1 MAESKRLRIY
11 YALTRG
17 LFASAFGAG
26 GLRRDVIRGNLRRSF
41 PELDERQRREVEREF
56 VRRQSELAAEVL
68 YAFHIAP
75 QELRE
80 RVQLVNPE
88 ILDSAAPPR
97 PLILAAAHYSNFEW
111 LFLRVSLDLGGS
123 LLGLY
128 KPMKNPRAD
137 AAFLGMRARFGAR
150 LVPAKSIIRELSK
163 FREAAALGFAADQ
176 VPKSSPEKHW
186 THFLH
191 QDTAFYMGP
200 ELLAR
205 ALRSRVVAMNM
216 RRLGR
221 GRYEVT
227 LEPLTEMGERLP
239 MGEATE
245 RYARTLET
253 WIRDD
258 PANWWWAHK
267 RWKIKRD
274 NPDQ

>member
-1 MAESKRLRIY
+1 M
-11 YALTRG
+11 
-17 LFASAFGAG
+17 
-26 GLRRDVIRGNLRRSF
+26 
-41 PELDERQRREVEREF
+41 
-56 VRRQSELAAEVL
+56 
-68 YAFHIAP
+68 
-75 QELRE
+75 
-80 RVQLVNPE
+80 
-88 ILDSAAPPR
+88 
-97 PLILAAAHYSNFEW
+97 
-111 LFLRVSLDLGGS
+111 
-123 LLGLY
+123 
-128 KPMKNPRAD
+128 
-137 AAFLGMRARFGAR
+137 
-150 LVPAKSIIRELSK
+150 PAKSIIRELSK

-245 RYARTLET
+245 RYARTLER